1 MYKCKDNLIIRE
13 IDSKYI
19 IINMDTGEITTF
31 EGTGNAFFKAL
42 LELKDKNKA
51 YEYLLN
57 KYDGKSNELKCDI
70 EKFISELEI
79 KNIII
84 LEEI

>member
-57 KYDGKSNELKCDI
+57 KYDVKSNELKFDI
-70 EKFISELEI
+70 EKFISELER

-84 LEEI
+84 LEER

>member
-57 KYDGKSNELKCDI
+57 KYDVKSNELKCDI
-70 EKFISELEI
+70 EKFISELER

-84 LEEI
+84 LEER

>member
-57 KYDGKSNELKCDI
+57 KYDVKSNELKCDI
-70 EKFISELEI
+70 EKFNSELER

-84 LEEI
+84 LEER